1 LVVTYALGAVLLALL
16 IAWATGALK
25 NTGRRT
31 EVWIWVA
38 VLTCGNVLLVSTR
51 NALLEFL
58 GIVVMVAAIIALFRL
73 RSRSQS

>member
-1 LVVTYALGAVLLALL
+1 LVVTYALGAVMLALL

-25 NTGRRT
+25 NTGRRA